1 VDFGLT
7 EEQRI
12 LRDTVRAFAA
22 SEMAP
27 VAAALEKRGEFP
39 SSILRSLA
47 GLGILGMGIPEEYGG
62 AGFGAVST
70 CLVMEEIAAACAST
84 AVTLSVHNTASAGP
98 IVRFGSAEQKRRYLP
113 RMASGEILGGFAL
126 TEPSAGSD
134 AAAIRTRAERR
145 SDRWVLNGSKSW
157 ITNAHV
163 GGVYVLMAVTD
174 PSRGPRG
181 ISAFLVEPGFAGFAF
196 GKDEDKMGLR
206 ASTTAEIVL
215 AGCEVPRENLLGEEG
230 MGLRVALAT
239 LDAGRIGIA
248 AQSIGIA
255 RAAFEAA
262 RDHARRREAFGGP
275 IARLQAIQNKLA
287 DMAVQIEAARLLTW
301 RAAWLA
307 DSGARSFTREAS
319 EAKLFATEMANRVCY
334 EAIQVH
340 GGYGYSKE
348 YPVERYY
355 RDVRVTTL
363 YEGTSEIQRLV
374 IARRLVQPEGR
385 AREEG

>member
-1 VDFGLT
+1 LDFNLS
-7 EEQRI
+7 EEQQI
-12 LRDTVRAFAA
+12 LRRTIREFAA
-22 SEMAP
+22 AEMIP
-27 VAAALEKRGEFP
+27 VVGALEKRSEFP
-39 SSILRSLA
+39 RDIVRALA
-47 GLGILGMGIPEEYGG
+47 GLGILGMTIPEEYGG

-70 CLVMEEIAAACAST
+70 SIVMEEIAAACAST

-98 IVRFGSAEQKRRYLP
+98 IVRFGNAEQKMKYLP
-113 RMASGEILGGFAL
+113 RMAAGEIIGGFAL

-134 AAAIRTRAERR
+134 AAAIRSRAERKGGHY
-145 SDRWVLNGSKSW
+145 VLTGTKSW

-174 PSRGPRG
+174 PSRGARG

-196 GKDEDKMGLR
+196 GKDEDKLGLR
-206 ASTTAEIVL
+206 SSTTAEIVL
-215 AGCEVPRENLLGEEG
+215 NGCEVPRENLLGEEG
-230 MGLRVALAT
+230 MGLKIALAT
-239 LDAGRIGIA
+239 LDTGRIGIA
-248 AQSIGIA
+248 SQAVGIA
-255 RAAFEAA
+255 RSAFEAA

-275 IARLQAIQNKLA
+275 LSSLQAIQNKLA
-287 DMAVQIEAARLLTW
+287 DMAVQIEAARLLTR

-307 DSGARSFTREAS
+307 ESGAKDYTREAS
-319 EAKLFATEMANRVCY
+319 EAKLFATEMGNRVCY
-334 EAIQVH
+334 EAIQIF

-374 IARRLVQPEGR
+374 IARRLIAE
-385 AREEG
+385 AA

>member
-1 VDFGLT
+1 
-7 EEQRI
+7 
-12 LRDTVRAFAA
+12 
-22 SEMAP
+22 
-27 VAAALEKRGEFP
+27 
-39 SSILRSLA
+39 
-47 GLGILGMGIPEEYGG
+47 
-62 AGFGAVST
+62 
-70 CLVMEEIAAACAST
+70 
-84 AVTLSVHNTASAGP
+84 
-98 IVRFGSAEQKRRYLP
+98 
-113 RMASGEILGGFAL
+113 
-126 TEPSAGSD
+126 
-134 AAAIRTRAERR
+134 
-145 SDRWVLNGSKSW
+145 
-157 ITNAHV
+157 V